1 MIGIL
6 ASLVLRAL
14 VVMLG
19 VAIATFT
26 LLWYSPGDP
35 ALAIAMA
42 RYDAMVSPEVVEI
55 VRIEAGL
62 NAGFWPAFKAWIGP
76 LLLGDFGQSSV
87 TKRAI
92 LPDIVTAI
100 SYTLPLALAG
110 LAIGLVIS
118 VPLAIVAARQQGS
131 LIDRIAIATA
141 SLGAAIPAYWLGLL
155 LILLFAVQLSW
166 LPAMGA
172 RTSWH
177 LLLPALT
184 LGLGV
189 AASLTR
195 IMRSGILE
203 ARKQVFLTALSRR
216 GVSKRAIRR
225 DHHSLHAAVPVITVL
240 GLELAFLLEGAVMV
254 EVIFARPGLGSF
266 LIHAVEARDFS
277 KVQAVVLISALL
289 FVTINLLID
298 LIYRCLDPGLGE
310 HSA

>member
-1 MIGIL
+1 M
-6 ASLVLRAL
+6 
-14 VVMLG
+14 
-19 VAIATFT
+19 
-26 LLWYSPGDP
+26 
-35 ALAIAMA
+35 
-42 RYDAMVSPEVVEI
+42 
-55 VRIEAGL
+55 
-62 NAGFWPAFKAWIGP
+62 
-76 LLLGDFGQSSV
+76 LGDFGQSSV

-289 FVTINLLID
+289 FVSINLLTD